1 MPYAVLM
8 VFVEPEGTPEA
19 CACVAASLAGKFG
32 ATLIGVSAC
41 ATPPPVLADS
51 MVIIQATTAAD
62 VELMKGKLRKQADWF
77 RSIVGDNRR
86 KLEWRSALELP
97 NAVITREARS
107 ADLVVIGQ
115 AKGTR
120 STYISLDLGAAILKM
135 GRPTLV
141 VPEGVT
147 ALAAE
152 YVVVGWKDTR
162 EARRAVRDALPFL
175 REATRVT
182 IFEACEAD
190 EEKTALARL
199 DDVARYLA
207 LHRIKSGPMV
217 MVHKKGSGARQLL
230 QVAKDERADLLVTGA
245 YGHSRL
251 GEWVFGGMTREL
263 LAMSPICCLMSH

>member
-1 MPYAVLM
+1 M
-8 VFVEPEGTPEA
+8 VFVELEGTPEP
-19 CACVAASLAGKFG
+19 CVRVAASLAGKFG
-32 ATLIGVSAC
+32 ATLIGISAS
-41 ATPPPVLADS
+41 AIPPPVLADS
-51 MVIIQATTAAD
+51 MVIIQAPTAAD
-62 VELMKGKLRKQADWF
+62 IELMTEKLRKQGDWF
-77 RSIVGDNRR
+77 RSVADGDRR
-86 KLEWRSALELP
+86 KFEWRSAIELP
-97 NAVITREARS
+97 NEVIAREARS

-115 AKGTR
+115 TKGMR

-152 YVVVGWKDTR
+152 HVVIGWKDTR

-175 REATRVT
+175 REAMRVT
-182 IFEACEAD
+182 IFEACDTE